1 MTLITYNRR
10 YSLLGEK
17 LSLQDKI
24 SPTELAQLSKEYSDL
39 SKIVSLVDK
48 RNDCIKSISD
58 LQVIE
63 LEEKKRLM
71 YLVLSSAARN
81 YCQDYQM

>member
-1 MTLITYNRR
+1 MQIITMITYNRR

-58 LQVIE
+58 LQIIE
-63 LEEKKRLM
+63 LEEKKRLN
-71 YLVLSSAARN
+71 VPGVIFRRT
-81 YCQDYQM
+81 